1 MNIDVVFDTV
11 CPWCFLGKRRLENAL
26 SMRPGVAVEVRYHPF
41 LLNPDMPDGG
51 MDRRMYLEHKF
62 AGPHRARRVLEAVG
76 AAGESSGVRFDFDAI
91 ERMPN
96 SIDSHRLLR
105 LAAGHDRR
113 EQALETVFEAFFQ
126 RGQDIGRTAVLVN
139 IGAAAGL
146 DPDDVRALLADDE
159 GRTEIRAAN
168 ARAHAMGISGVPSF
182 VFNGG
187 HAIAGAQDAEVLVR
201 LIDLAVE
208 TDVRQPVSSTM

>member
-1 MNIDVVFDTV
+1 MKIDVVFDTV
-11 CPWCFLGKRRLENAL
+11 CPWCFLGKRRLQHAL
-26 SMRPGVAVEVRYHPF
+26 SLRPGIKAEVRYHPF
-41 LLNPDMPDGG
+41 LLNPDMPEAG
-51 MDRRMYLEHKF
+51 MDRRLYLEHKF

-76 AAGESSGVRFDFDAI
+76 AAGEASGVRFDFAAI
-91 ERMPN
+91 DRMPN

-105 LAAGHDRR
+105 LAARHERR
-113 EQALETVFEAFFQ
+113 EPVLDALFEAFFQ
-126 RGQDIGRTAVLVN
+126 RGEDIGQAAVLVR

-146 DPDDVRALLADDE
+146 DPEEVRALLSDDE
-159 GRTEIRAAN
+159 GRAEIRAAN

-201 LIDLAVE
+201 LMDLAVE
-208 TDVRQPVSSTM
+208 TDVRQPVSSPT